1 VAPGD
6 LDQDPLVRELRAAI
20 TAADRAILAAVN
32 TRLELV
38 RRLREY
44 KAASGWDFV
53 DPEREKELLDALA
66 RENPG
71 PLSEDG
77 VRELFAALLDLA
89 KRETSDP
96 G

>member
-1 VAPGD
+1 M
-6 LDQDPLVRELRAAI
+6 
-20 TAADRAILAAVN
+20 
-32 TRLELV
+32 RLELV
-38 RRLREY
+38 RRLREH

-53 DPEREKELLDALA
+53 DPEREKKLLDALA

-77 VRELFAALLDLA
+77 VRELFAELLDLA

>member
-20 TAADRAILAAVN
+20 TAADRTILTAVN

-38 RRLREY
+38 RRLRDH
-44 KAASGWDFV
+44 KAANGWDFV
-53 DPEREKELLDALA
+53 DPERERELLDGLVD
-66 RENPG
+66 ENPG
-71 PLSEDG
+71 PLSEGG
-77 VRELFAALLDLA
+77 VRELFAALLDIA